1 MSCLPLTPE
10 ERVAFKARINKLE
23 VQYDDIMSGKAVK
36 RFVDQNGETVEYT
49 AANASNLRAY
59 IDKLKADLDCV
70 FARRYRPRPMG
81 FVFPR

>member
-1 MSCLPLTPE
+1 L
-10 ERVAFKARINKLE
+10 KARIAKLE
-23 VQYDDIMSGKAVK
+23 AQYDDLMSGKAVK

-49 AANASNLRAY
+49 AANAGKLRAF
-59 IDKLKADLDCV
+59 IDSLIAKLDCN